1 MRKVTEIIRTNL
13 VAISQDSDSAILY
26 LSQTPSLQRQVSRL
40 HDVVAKDP
48 HGLALAARIGMT
60 LITVKGVG
68 LEETPGLVAKI
79 SDALQSNSI
88 NIFGILTI
96 TSSVLVLVDWKVRK
110 QAGMLIRSSL
120 ENN

>member
-1 MRKVTEIIRTNL
+1 
-13 VAISQDSDSAILY
+13 
-26 LSQTPSLQRQVSRL
+26 
-40 HDVVAKDP
+40 
-48 HGLALAARIGMT
+48 MT

>member
-1 MRKVTEIIRTNL
+1 MRKVTKIIRTHL
-13 VAISQDSDSAILY
+13 VAISQDSDSAMLY
-26 LSQTPSLQRQVSRL
+26 LSQTPSLRRQVSRL

-48 HGLALAARIGMT
+48 HGLALAARMGMA

-79 SDALQSNSI
+79 SNALHSNNI

-96 TSSVLVLVDWKVRK
+96 TSSVLILVDWKVRN
-110 QAGMLIRSSL
+110 QAGKLIRNSL